1 MDAFHVGAAGDQPD
15 DQMFE
20 AITAHLTDLDTSPI
34 DPPAEQTEADE
45 PAEPPAAPETPAPA
59 PTTDYDRQRPP
70 APAPEPAPQLAPSPA
85 AQSAPTATAAPR
97 RPRPQAPPAPD
108 YWGRHGLVAVYWI
121 AILTGAI
128 GQVIFFGSLFDLG
141 IGGYIAAAIIATTAE
156 TVMVSAG
163 DTALHLRSR
172 GRRRPQWVPFLLISV
187 IAATAA
193 SGMNLGHWWGE
204 NISMAVLFGGI
215 AFLGYLLHVV
225 HGFGEGTEYLA
236 EKAKYDAAVA
246 ELKAAERAEIEQAN
260 REQQRQRRAAELA
273 AATTKPTPAPAKTS
287 KPDKPKSRG
296 KRKFDR
302 EVAHRELGEEFWT
315 LGPAE
320 INRRMADAG
329 YEPVNPT
336 TIRRWRKKD

>member
-34 DPPAEQTEADE
+34 DPPDEPEA
-45 PAEPPAAPETPAPA
+45 PAEPPAPAP
-59 PTTDYDRQRPP
+59 DYDRQRPP
-70 APAPEPAPQLAPSPA
+70 ASEPTPQP
-85 AQSAPTATAAPR
+85 APTATVMASRPR
-97 RPRPQAPPAPD
+97 RKEPKEPTAPD

-163 DTALHLRSR
+163 DTALHLRAE
-172 GRRRPQWVPFLLISV
+172 GRRGTQWAPFLVISV

-193 SGMNLGHWWGE
+193 SGMNLGHWWHE
-204 NISMAVLFGGI
+204 NVSMAVLFGGI

-225 HGFGEGTEYLA
+225 HGFGEGTQYLA

-246 ELKAAERAEIEQAN
+246 ELEAAERAEIEQAH

-273 AATTKPTPAPAKTS
+273 AATAEPAPAPVKTS
-287 KPDKPKSRG
+287 KPDKPKARG
-296 KRKFDR
+296 RRKFDR

-320 INRRMADAG
+320 INRRMTDAG